1 MITKWLCLCPKCFRK
16 MQPISE
22 NVFLCECGKKVVQLS
37 IYDEG
42 ERQNGAIKSD
52 EEANEG

>member
-1 MITKWLCLCPKCFRK
+1 LITKWLCMCPDCFRK